1 VICHSPLTRRDA
13 FCCVNNFSQR
23 EMLFVV
29 SITPGQGEMIS
40 FMAADPH
47 GGVKATQQAGQIT
60 GQTRRLA

>member
-1 VICHSPLTRRDA
+1 
-13 FCCVNNFSQR
+13 
-23 EMLFVV
+23 MLFVV

>member
-1 VICHSPLTRRDA
+1 
-13 FCCVNNFSQR
+13 
-23 EMLFVV
+23 MLCVV

-47 GGVKATQQAGQIT
+47 GGGGVKATRQAGQIT